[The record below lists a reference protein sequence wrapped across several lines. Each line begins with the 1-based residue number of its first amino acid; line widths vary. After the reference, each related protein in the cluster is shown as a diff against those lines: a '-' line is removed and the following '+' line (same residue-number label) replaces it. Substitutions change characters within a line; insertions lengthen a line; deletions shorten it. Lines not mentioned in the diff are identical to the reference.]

1 MATPHPSEYRRL
13 DPIKSLLVRVGSRF
27 SPAAMQVVQSSVN
40 YLQVGHWM
48 RQQSFHIPKQT
59 SRRRDL
65 FDQIAARIS
74 DKKVLYL
81 EFGVASGNSMR
92 YWSTLLKNPA
102 SRLHGFDTFNGLPQD
117 WHPGGERGA
126 YSTNGHP
133 PETNDPR
140 VQFFIGLFEDTLPQ
154 YAPRDYET
162 LVMNI
167 DCDLYPS
174 AAFVLK
180 SLNSYIRP
188 GTFVYFD
195 EFAFDNELRAF
206 HEFQAATGKRFALI
220 AATKAFAQVVFQ
232 CL

>member
-1 MATPHPSEYRRL
+1 MTPSEYRRF
-13 DPIKSLLVRVGSRF
+13 DPIKSLLVRIGSRF
-27 SPAAMQVVQSSVN
+27 SPPAIQVLQSSVN

-48 RQQSFHIPKQT
+48 RQQGFQVPKQT

-74 DKKVLYL
+74 DKKTLYL

-92 YWSTLLKNPA
+92 YWSGLLKNSA

-117 WHPGGERGA
+117 WHPGGEKGA

-133 PETNDPR
+133 PEINDPR
-140 VQFFIGLFEDTLPQ
+140 VQFFVGLFDDTLPRYTPPQ
-154 YAPRDYET
+154 DYET
-162 LVMNI
+162 LVINI

-180 SLNSYIRP
+180 SLNPYIRP
-188 GTFVYFD
+188 GTFLYFD

-206 HEFQAATGKRFALI
+206 HEFQGATGKRFALL
-220 AATKAFAQVVFQ
+220 AATKAFAQVAFQ